1 MFFCFFGFLENFA
14 TCGQKI
20 KKLEQNKEKHK
31 PITFIPH
38 EVVILFYFI
47 FLFFVFS
54 RFLLLFRGDIDFNRF
69 KKTNHRGDIDFI

>member
-1 MFFCFFGFLENFA
+1 MFFLFFGFLENFA
-14 TCGQKI
+14 TCGQKLI
-20 KKLEQNKEKHK
+20 TKKTRKKQGKTQTH
-31 PITFIPH
+31 H
-38 EVVILFYFI
+38 FYFI

>member
-1 MFFCFFGFLENFA
+1 MFFLFFGFLENFA
-14 TCGQKI
+14 TCGQKL
-20 KKLEQNKEKHK
+20 KKLEKTRKNTN
-31 PITFIPH
+31 PSLLSLMRL
-38 EVVILFYFI
+38 LFYFI